1 MTQKITKSDLGN
13 ALAWFDNAI
22 AAAHPN
28 WVQEARYILRL
39 RAKGYG
45 YGKCAKILARLG
57 LPNRERPYSRHT
69 VKNRLLWALD
79 VWRAN
84 T

>member
-1 MTQKITKSDLGN
+1 MSQIITKSELAA
-13 ALAWFDNAI
+13 ALQWFDSAI

-57 LPNRERPYSRHT
+57 LPDRERPYSRHT
-69 VKNRLLWALD
+69 IKHRLRWAIET
-79 VWRAN
+79 WRTN